1 MPYARAAWAPPPADE
16 ALTRPVLLIGADVT
30 STPRPAPWQQRLART
45 LLPTRGARHNAA
57 DALSD
62 LREARRD
69 GLRAEAAVA
78 ALPPRTDGRPG
89 RTS

>member
-1 MPYARAAWAPPPADE
+1 MVPPPADE

-45 LLPTRGARHNAA
+45 LLTSRGARDNAA

-62 LREARRD
+62 MREARRD

-78 ALPPRTDGRPG
+78 ALPDRSDRRPRS
-89 RTS
+89 TS

>member
-1 MPYARAAWAPPPADE
+1 MQRGPLPPPAHE

-30 STPRPAPWQQRLART
+30 SMPRPAPWQQRLART
-45 LLPTRGARHNAA
+45 LLPSRGARDNAA

-62 LREARRD
+62 MREARRD
-69 GLRAEAAVA
+69 GLRAKAAVA
-78 ALPPRTDGRPG
+78 ALSPHRDGRPG